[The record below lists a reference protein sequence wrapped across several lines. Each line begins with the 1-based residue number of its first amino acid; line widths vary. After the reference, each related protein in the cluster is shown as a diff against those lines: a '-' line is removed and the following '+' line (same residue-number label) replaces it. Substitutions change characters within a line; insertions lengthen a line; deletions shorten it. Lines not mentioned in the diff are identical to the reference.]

1 MPKLHTGV
9 AVIAALAVAVL
20 CTARLQRSAHSFA
33 LGAAITFLT
42 FFAFSK
48 QAFANYYFF
57 VIAALC
63 CAIASFK
70 PKDAIV
76 R

>member
-1 MPKLHTGV
+1 M
-9 AVIAALAVAVL
+9 
-20 CTARLQRSAHSFA
+20 
-33 LGAAITFLT
+33 

-48 QAFANYYFF
+48 QAFANYYLL

-63 CAIASFK
+63 CAIGRWDGLTPAR
-70 PKDAIV
+70 ANV